1 VCTASRLAQS
11 LRSME
16 LPVESILVTGG
27 AGNVGS
33 ALVRVLARRPDTKV
47 VVADNL
53 LTGSVE
59 KIRHVPNLTFV
70 KADCNDFNDI
80 ASLFYRFNF
89 SHVFH
94 FAAVVGVQRTLAN
107 PMLVLRDIAG
117 IENVLRLCK
126 NTGVRRV
133 YYSSS
138 SEVYGEPFEVPQN
151 ESTTP
156 LNSRLPYAVVKNV
169 CEVYLRTF
177 QREYGLPYTIFRFFN
192 TYGPRQ
198 SEDFVLP
205 RFVLAALRGDPL
217 RIYGDG
223 SQSRTFCYVDDTVD
237 TCVKAHESDVVEND
251 VINVGSENEISILEL
266 ARTVLNTTRSN
277 SRIEFLP
284 PLPEGDMTRRCP
296 DTGKMQQLLN
306 RPLVK
311 LEDGIV
317 RLVEHYAA
325 ERAAGE
331 GATAIKSRA

>member
-1 VCTASRLAQS
+1 
-11 LRSME
+11 M
-16 LPVESILVTGG
+16 ESILVTGG
-27 AGNVGS
+27 AGNIGS
-33 ALVRVLARRPDTKV
+33 ALVRVLANRPNTEV

-53 LTGSVE
+53 LTGSAD
-59 KIRHVPNLTFV
+59 KIRDVPNLSFV
-70 KADCNDFNDI
+70 KADCNDFDDI
-80 ASLFYRFNF
+80 ASLFYRFHF
-89 SHVFH
+89 THVFH

-126 NTGVRRV
+126 NTGVQRV

-138 SEVYGEPFEVPQN
+138 SEVYGEPFEIPQN

-205 RFVLAALRGDPL
+205 RYVQAALRGDPL
-217 RIYGDG
+217 LVYGDG
-223 SQSRTFCYVDDTVD
+223 SQTRTFCYVDDTVEA
-237 TCVKAHESDVVEND
+237 CVKAHESSVFEND
-251 VINVGSENEISILEL
+251 VINVGSEDEITILEL
-266 ARTVLNTTRSN
+266 ARFVIRLAESS
-277 SRIEFLP
+277 SRVEFRP
-284 PLPEGDMTRRCP
+284 PLPEGDKTRRRP
-296 DTGKMQQLLN
+296 DTAQMRQLLD

-311 LEDGIV
+311 LEDGIR
-317 RLVEHYAA
+317 RLLEHFAGQAAPATVTRHVES
-325 ERAAGE
+325 GS
-331 GATAIKSRA
+331 K

>member
-1 VCTASRLAQS
+1 
-11 LRSME
+11 M
-16 LPVESILVTGG
+16 ESILVTGG

-33 ALVRVLARRPDTKV
+33 ALVRVLAKRPNTEV

-59 KIRHVPNLTFV
+59 KIRHVANLTFV
-70 KADCNDFNDI
+70 KADCNDFDDI
-80 ASLFYRFNF
+80 ASLFYRFHF
-89 SHVFH
+89 THVFH

-126 NTGVRRV
+126 NTGVQRV

-138 SEVYGEPFEVPQN
+138 SEVYGEPFEIPQN

-205 RFVLAALRGDPL
+205 RYVQAALRNEPL
-217 RIYGDG
+217 FVYGDG
-223 SQSRTFCYVDDTVD
+223 SQTRTFCYVDDTVE
-237 TCVKAHESDVVEND
+237 TCVKAHESNVFEND
-251 VINVGSENEISILEL
+251 VINVGSESEITILEL
-266 ARTVLNTTRSN
+266 ARMVIKLANSN
-277 SRIEFLP
+277 SRIEFQP
-284 PLPEGDMTRRCP
+284 PLAEGDMTRRCP
-296 DTGKMQQLLN
+296 DTAKMRQLLD

-311 LEDGIV
+311 LEDGIR
-317 RLVEHYAA
+317 RLIEHYGTPAA
-325 ERAAGE
+325 QAAVT
-331 GATAIKSRA
+331 TAR

>member
-1 VCTASRLAQS
+1 
-11 LRSME
+11 M
-16 LPVESILVTGG
+16 ESILVTGG
-27 AGNVGS
+27 AGNIGS
-33 ALVRVLARRPDTKV
+33 ALVRVLANRPNTEV

-53 LTGSVE
+53 LTGSAD
-59 KIRHVPNLTFV
+59 KIRDVPNLSFV
-70 KADCNDFNDI
+70 KADCNDFDDI
-80 ASLFYRFNF
+80 ASLFYRFHF
-89 SHVFH
+89 THVFH

-126 NTGVRRV
+126 NTGVQRV

-138 SEVYGEPFEVPQN
+138 SEVYGEPFEIPQN

-205 RFVLAALRGDPL
+205 RYVQAALRGDPL
-217 RIYGDG
+217 LVYGDG
-223 SQSRTFCYVDDTVD
+223 SQTRTFCYVDDTVEA
-237 TCVKAHESDVVEND
+237 CVKAHESSVFEND
-251 VINVGSENEISILEL
+251 VINVGSEDEITILEL
-266 ARTVLNTTRSN
+266 ARSVIRLAESS
-277 SRIEFLP
+277 SRIEFRP
-284 PLPEGDMTRRCP
+284 PLPEGDMTRRRP
-296 DTGKMQQLLN
+296 DTAKMRQLLD

-311 LEDGIV
+311 LEDGIR
-317 RLVEHYAA
+317 RLLEHYA
-325 ERAAGE
+325 RQAAP
-331 GATAIKSRA
+331 ATVTAPR